1 MTGAGRRRTVDL
13 RTPAHLLGS
22 EGGTPVT
29 QTLHAPIPVAGGGDT
44 RTTRLGAA
52 AGLAAIVL
60 IATGF
65 ALLAAADATFH
76 SSDTAV
82 VAYFTQ
88 ADVARTVA
96 GGFLQILGLLLLLP
110 FVAMLTSRVR
120 GPGASGDLLAPT
132 ARSAATIYVALSLA
146 PGMSAGAAAL
156 WHAHARTA
164 DVAIL
169 TALNDL
175 RALSYFVALLPFALF
190 LVAIGLA
197 GNATRQL
204 PGWAG
209 WSAIVLGAVLA
220 AGVPAAG
227 TGLTDIVALLGLLWV
242 PVVAVHLLRHPVPA
256 SDGRSSAIA

>member
-1 MTGAGRRRTVDL
+1 
-13 RTPAHLLGS
+13 
-22 EGGTPVT
+22 VT
-29 QTLHAPIPVAGGGDT
+29 QTVHFPVPVAQDGDP

-60 IATGF
+60 ISAGF
-65 ALLAAADATFH
+65 ALVAGADATFH
-76 SSDTAV
+76 SSDSAV
-82 VAYFTQ
+82 VSYYTE
-88 ADVARTVA
+88 ADVTRTVA
-96 GGFLQILGLLLLLP
+96 GGVLQIVGLLVLLP

-120 GPGASGDLLAPT
+120 GPGAAGVLLAPT
-132 ARSAATIYVALSLA
+132 ARTAATIYVTLSVA

-190 LVAIGLA
+190 LVTVGMA
-197 GNATRQL
+197 GITTGRL
-204 PGWAG
+204 PRWAG
-209 WSAIVLGAVLA
+209 WSAIVLGGALA

-227 TGLTDIVALLGLLWV
+227 TGLTDVVALLGLLWI
-242 PVVAVHLLRHPVPA
+242 PVVAVHLLRHPDRTP
-256 SDGRSSAIA
+256 DGRTDAIA